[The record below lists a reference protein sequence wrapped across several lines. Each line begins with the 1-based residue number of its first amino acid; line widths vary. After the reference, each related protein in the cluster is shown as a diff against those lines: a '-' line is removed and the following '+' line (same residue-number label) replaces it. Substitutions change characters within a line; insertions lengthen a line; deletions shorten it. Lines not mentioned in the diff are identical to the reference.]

1 MKKRFFCAAVLAL
14 ALVFAVSA
22 CGGGNIAVELVE
34 ETAWAVYPIE
44 KAPVKLINAGDVWY
58 ALMGAYGNDDYAFA
72 VGENEVDLKTV
83 YETENVTIW
92 FFEANENYAVW
103 SERNGNFCEIKL
115 YSRATGEVSTIH
127 TLSEHDGYQNANIGL
142 WGGDVYFL
150 ETDYSAGKA
159 AVMRFHAPTGELS
172 RFYEF
177 TYAGDLSA
185 MNLSLAGGV
194 LLAVGNVGG
203 KASLVRFDL
212 SAGGEPTVRE
222 LAKKVEYVFDAA
234 YDAVTG
240 HYAIYYKDVNR
251 QEHIGVISAKSNAV
265 ANIYTFAENVYAYED
280 TVSMHGGRV
289 YWVTQV
295 NASGIVSDHYKFTD
309 YDFKS
314 HTYTEYLRT
323 FGFTLAEDGVYLLS
337 FNKQDYDGIYLSKIF
352 LGGKKQ

>member
-1 MKKRFFCAAVLAL
+1 MKKRFLCAAVLAL
-14 ALVFAVSA
+14 ALIFALSA
-22 CGGGNIAVELVE
+22 CGGENIAVELVE
-34 ETAWAVYPIE
+34 ETAWAVYPME
-44 KAPVKLINAGDVWY
+44 KAPVKIIEAGDIWY
-58 ALMGAYGNDDYAFA
+58 ALMGRYGSDDFAFA
-72 VGENEVDLKTV
+72 VSTGYYDFNTV

-115 YSRATGEVSTIH
+115 YTRATGKVSTIH
-127 TLSEHDGYQNANIGL
+127 TLSEQDGYQNANVGL

-150 ETDYSAGKA
+150 ETDYTAGSAA
-159 AVMRFHAPTGELS
+159 IMRFHAPTGELS

-177 TYAGDLSA
+177 TYAGDLST

-194 LLAVGNVGG
+194 LLASGNVGG
-203 KASLVRFDL
+203 KPALVRFDL
-212 SAGGEPTVRE
+212 AAGGAPTVRE
-222 LAKKVEYVFDAA
+222 LNKRVEYVFDAA
-234 YDAVTG
+234 YDTVTG
-240 HYAIYYKDVNR
+240 HCAIYYKDTNG
-251 QEHIGVISAKSNAV
+251 QEHIGVISAKSSAV
-265 ANIYTFAENVYAYED
+265 ANIYTFSENVYAYED
-280 TVSMHGGRV
+280 TVYMHDGHV

-323 FGFTLAEDGVYLLS
+323 FGFTVAEDGVYLLS